1 MVSVIKFNTDNK
13 ELFLQAR
20 QIRDKVFV
28 EEQQVN
34 RAHEFD
40 AHEDES
46 THYLLMLDGEPVGT
60 ARWRLN
66 GDRIK
71 LERFAVYHNH
81 RNKGLGDL
89 LLERVITDASK
100 SEVEMYLH
108 AQLKAIPFYERR
120 GFKKR
125 GEMFSECEIDHYQMV
140 LEIV

>member
-13 ELFLQAR
+13 EFFLQAR
-20 QIRDKVFV
+20 QIREKVFV

-34 RAHEFD
+34 RIDEFD
-40 AHEDES
+40 AYEDDC
-46 THYLLMLDGEPVGT
+46 THYLLTFDEQPVGT
-60 ARWRLN
+60 ARWRFN
-66 GDRIK
+66 GGKIK
-71 LERFAVYHNH
+71 LERFAVYQNH

-89 LLERVITDASK
+89 LLERVIKDVSK
-100 SEVEMYLH
+100 LGVEIYLH

-140 LEIV
+140 LEII